1 MFYRIVAVVFPVFV
15 IILAG
20 WAYGRRRSADMTSA
34 NLLNMDVFTPA
45 LVFAAL
51 AGKSYDLAT
60 YGPLAAAGVAVVLG
74 SGLIGWPIARLCGLQ
89 AKTLLP
95 PMMFKNSGNMGLPV
109 LLLAFG
115 EPALPAA
122 IVLFLVTNLLHFSF
136 GAWLLDHHARLA
148 TLWRIPVL
156 LAGLAGLTVSLLG
169 IAIWPPLLLAIK
181 MVGDIAIPLML
192 FSLGLRLTTADWH
205 TARSGLLGAVLTPLA
220 GMAAA
225 WAVAD
230 LMRLESGQADM
241 LLVFG
246 ALPPAVLNYMFA
258 ERYRQ
263 EPEKVAAIV
272 LVGNVAAAA
281 FVSLALV
288 LVLH

>member
-1 MFYRIVAVVFPVFV
+1 
-15 IILAG
+15 
-20 WAYGRRRSADMTSA
+20 
-34 NLLNMDVFTPA
+34 MDVFTPA

-51 AGKSYDLAT
+51 AGKSYDLVT

-74 SGLIGWPIARLCGLQ
+74 SGLLGWPVARACGLQ

-115 EPALPAA
+115 EQALPAA

-148 TLWRIPVL
+148 TLWRIPVM
-156 LAGLAGLTVSLLG
+156 LAGVGGLAVSLLG
-169 IAIWPPLLLAIK
+169 IPIWPPLLLAIK

-192 FSLGLRLTTADWH
+192 FSLGLRLTAADWH
-205 TARSGLLGAVLTPLA
+205 TARSGVLGAVLTPLA

-230 LMRLESGQADM
+230 LMNLDARQADM

-272 LVGNVAAAA
+272 LVGNVAALG

-288 LVLH
+288 LVLR

>member
-1 MFYRIVAVVFPVFV
+1 
-15 IILAG
+15 
-20 WAYGRRRSADMTSA
+20 
-34 NLLNMDVFTPA
+34 
-45 LVFAAL
+45 
-51 AGKSYDLAT
+51 
-60 YGPLAAAGVAVVLG
+60 
-74 SGLIGWPIARLCGLQ
+74 
-89 AKTLLP
+89 
-95 PMMFKNSGNMGLPV
+95 MGLPV

-115 EPALPAA
+115 EQALPAA

-148 TLWRIPVL
+148 TLWRIPVM
-156 LAGLAGLTVSLLG
+156 LAGLGGLAVSLLG
-169 IAIWPPLLLAIK
+169 IPIWPPLLLAIR

-192 FSLGLRLTTADWH
+192 FSLGLRLTAADWH
-205 TARSGLLGAVLTPLA
+205 TARSGVLGAVLTPLA

-230 LMRLESGQADM
+230 LMNLDARQADM

-272 LVGNVAAAA
+272 LVGNVAALG

-288 LVLH
+288 LVLR